1 VSTTTPPADVP
12 PPRRLLSYNIR
23 FGGTGREREIAAVI
37 TACAPDLVVLQEAT
51 SPVVVERVA
60 ALCGM
65 PHFASR
71 AGESLAFLSRVP
83 VESHAWYRPFPLR
96 RGFLEIVPEGWGWR
110 VFGVHLSA
118 IHSNWT
124 ERRRVVELRT
134 LLAGIEQHQHGP
146 HVVVG
151 DFNTLAPGEELD
163 VAKLPYR
170 FRAVVWVTGGRIRWQ
185 TIQLML
191 NAGYRDAWRSLHLEE
206 PGYTFPTWDPHVRLD
221 YVFVSS
227 AAREHVH
234 SCEVMQPP
242 EGAAASDHYPLLATF
257 EMSR

>member
-1 VSTTTPPADVP
+1 V
-12 PPRRLLSYNIR
+12 RLLSYNIR
-23 FGGTGREREIAAVI
+23 FGGTGREADIAAVV
-37 TACAPDLVVLQEAT
+37 AGCAADLVVLQEA
-51 SPVVVERVA
+51 SNPDVVQRVA
-60 ALCGM
+60 ERCGM
-65 PHFASR
+65 PYFASR
-71 AGESLAFLSRVP
+71 AGESVAFMSRL
-83 VESHAWYRPFPLR
+83 EIEHHAWYSPWPLR
-96 RGFLEIVPEGWGWR
+96 RAFLEIVPRGLSWC

-134 LLAGIEQHQHGP
+134 LLHGIRDHQHGP

-163 VAKLPYR
+163 IAKLPYR

-221 YVFVSS
+221 FAFVS
-227 AAREHVH
+227 AAGAPRVR
-234 SCEVMQPP
+234 SCEVRMEAPS
-242 EGAAASDHYPLLATF
+242 ARAASDHFPLLTDIDTAHIADAGPAAG
-257 EMSR
+257 